1 MQIACRQIHVRENG
15 NDSRKFNCKIG
26 HANGRTKGPLWY
38 WTTCLSRLMTQWDWL
53 GERGKISQ
61 KYQKG
66 KTLIGAPWWR
76 HKNRPTN
83 LTKEILSIKS
93 TTEQIDNMK
102 NACFESYKLFP
113 CRLIQTSKYQ
123 LSFLKSLNCK
133 ESWLIWIANRA
144 KLNKSNQA
152 YEILKWSII

>member
-1 MQIACRQIHVRENG
+1 MRENA
-15 NDSRKFNCKIG
+15 NYFRKFECKIG
-26 HANGRTKGPLWY
+26 HTNGRTRRPLRY
-38 WTTCLSRLMTQWDWL
+38 WTTYMSRSMTQWDWL
-53 GERGKISQ
+53 EERRKISQ

-66 KTLIGAPWWR
+66 KTLIDAPWWW
-76 HKNRPTN
+76 HKNRLTN

-93 TTEQIDNMK
+93 TTEQIDYMK

-113 CRLIQTSKYQ
+113 CQFIQTSKFQ